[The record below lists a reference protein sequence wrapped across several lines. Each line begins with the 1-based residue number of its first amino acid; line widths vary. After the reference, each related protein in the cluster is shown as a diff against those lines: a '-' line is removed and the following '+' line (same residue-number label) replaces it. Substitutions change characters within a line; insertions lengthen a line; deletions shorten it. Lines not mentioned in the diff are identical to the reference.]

1 MFSQVNASL
10 GRSGGDELLKQVAYR
25 LNSIVRKSD
34 GVSRLSVSR
43 FAGDEFAIL
52 FTDLPE
58 KEHVTWAV
66 KRVLDLINQPVEID
80 GSTVYLNS
88 HVGVSLYPTDAD
100 TVEGLLNNAMSAK
113 QYSKKHKSE
122 YGYQFFDNHVQELSL
137 KHLKLE
143 ADLHRAVAN
152 DEWIMH
158 YQPKL
163 DIAKQKIVGVEALIR
178 WNHPERG
185 IVSPY
190 EFIEFAERR
199 GLIVQIGD
207 WVIREACK
215 QLRSWLDQGIQDC
228 KIAINLSSVQ
238 LNQSDIVQRILTNL
252 EMFNVPPRMFE
263 IEITETILME
273 NVRQAIESLERLH
286 ARGITIAIDDF
297 GTGYSSLS
305 YLKTLPIHS
314 LKIDRGFIRDI
325 CTDENDQ
332 KIVQTLI
339 SMAHSMDMR
348 VVAEGVEE
356 RDQFELLGKYA
367 VDEIQGYLLSKPV
380 EAEAVESII
389 RNPGKLTESS
399 AKVVQ
404 LHP

>member
-1 MFSQVNASL
+1 M
-10 GRSGGDELLKQVAYR
+10 
-25 LNSIVRKSD
+25 
-34 GVSRLSVSR
+34 
-43 FAGDEFAIL
+43 
-52 FTDLPE
+52 
-58 KEHVTWAV
+58 TWAV
-66 KRVLDLINQPVEID
+66 KRVLDRINQPVEID
-80 GSTVYLNS
+80 GSTVYLTS

-100 TVEGLLNNAMSAK
+100 TVEGLLNNAVSAK

-122 YGYQFFDNHVQELSL
+122 YGYQFFDNRVQELSL
-137 KHLKLE
+137 RHLMLE
-143 ADLHRAVAN
+143 ADLHRAVEN
-152 DEWIMH
+152 EEWILH

-163 DIAKQKIVGVEALIR
+163 DIARQKIVGVEALIR

-190 EFIEFAERR
+190 EFIEFAEQR

-207 WVIREACK
+207 WVIREACQ
-215 QLRSWLDQGIQDC
+215 QLRRWLDQGIHYC
-228 KIAINLSSVQ
+228 KIAVNLSSMQ
-238 LNQSDIVQRILTNL
+238 LIQSDIVQRILTNL
-252 EMFNVPPRMFE
+252 DEFNVPPRLFE

-305 YLKTLPIHS
+305 YLKTLPINY
-314 LKIDRGFIRDI
+314 LKIDRSFVRDI
-325 CTDENDQ
+325 CVDENDQ

-339 SMAHSMDMR
+339 SMAHSMGMR

-356 RDQFELLGKYA
+356 HDQFELLGSYA

-380 EAEAVESII
+380 EAEALESMI
-389 RNPGKLTESS
+389 RNPGKLTDSS

-404 LHP
+404 LRP